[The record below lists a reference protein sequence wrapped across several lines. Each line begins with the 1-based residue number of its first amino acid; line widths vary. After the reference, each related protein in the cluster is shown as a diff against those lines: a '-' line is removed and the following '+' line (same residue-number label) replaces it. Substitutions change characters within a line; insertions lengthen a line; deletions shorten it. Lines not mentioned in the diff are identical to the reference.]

1 VSTSAVAPGTIRLV
15 EVVAT
20 ATIWSMFSCV
30 LLLPRLGFPPLMHRT
45 AMALLV
51 AELVA
56 LAMWSYGSEGCVQ
69 RPCSAAAE
77 TGRTAATFDVP
88 LLALG
93 LVSLAIISG
102 VRSWIRE
109 RRVTD

>member
-1 VSTSAVAPGTIRLV
+1 
-15 EVVAT
+15 
-20 ATIWSMFSCV
+20 MFSCF

-45 AMALLV
+45 AAALLA

-56 LAMWSYGSEGCVQ
+56 LALWSYGSEECIR

-77 TGRTAATFDVP
+77 AGRTAASFDVP

-93 LVSLAIISG
+93 LISLAIISG
-102 VRSWIRE
+102 VRGWLRE
-109 RRVTD
+109 RRVSG